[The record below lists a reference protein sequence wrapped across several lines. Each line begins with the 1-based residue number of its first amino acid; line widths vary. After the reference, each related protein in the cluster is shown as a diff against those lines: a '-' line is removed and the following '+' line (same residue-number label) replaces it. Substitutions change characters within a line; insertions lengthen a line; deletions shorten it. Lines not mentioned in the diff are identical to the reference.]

1 MGINFTGGIILA
13 RIWWAFLLRGIL
25 GIAFGVIVLLV
36 PGIGLI
42 AVLALFAAWAIIGGA
57 TQLISAL
64 RQRGQPNWWVGILE
78 GLAGIAA
85 GVIAFVWP
93 AITAIALLFLVA
105 AWAIVTGVLQ
115 IWMAI
120 RMREQIRGELLLGL
134 AGAVSVI
141 FGVVLI
147 LGGPTVGILS
157 LLWLVGVF
165 AVAIGATFFLLGL
178 RLRRIH
184 ERAKQ
189 QNEYAERGLPQ

>member
-1 MGINFTGGIILA
+1 MGINFTVAIILA
-13 RIWWAFLLRGIL
+13 RLWWLFLLRGIL
-25 GIAFGVIVLLV
+25 GIAFGVVVLLV

-42 AVLALFAAWAIIGGA
+42 AVLALFAAWAIVGGA
-57 TQLISAL
+57 TQLISAW
-64 RQRGQPNWWVGILE
+64 RQREQPNWWVGILE

-85 GVIAFVWP
+85 GVIAFAWP

-105 AWAIVTGVLQ
+105 AWAIVTGLLQ
-115 IWMAI
+115 IWMAV

-147 LGGPTVGILS
+147 VGGPAVGILS

-165 AVAIGATFFLLGL
+165 AIAIGATFFLLGL
-178 RLRRIH
+178 RLRRIF

-189 QNEYAERGLPQ
+189 QNEYTERGLPQ

>member
-57 TQLISAL
+57 TQLISAW

-178 RLRRIH
+178 RLRRIY

>member
-1 MGINFTGGIILA
+1 MGINFTAAIILA
-13 RIWWAFLLRGIL
+13 RVWWAFLLRGIL

-57 TQLISAL
+57 TQLISAW

-105 AWAIVTGVLQ
+105 AWAIVTGLLQ

-120 RMREQIRGELLLGL
+120 RMREQIRGELLLAL

-165 AVAIGATFFLLGL
+165 AIAIGATFFLLGL
-178 RLRRIH
+178 RLRRIF
-184 ERAKQ
+184 ERAKE

>member
-1 MGINFTGGIILA
+1 VCINFSVAIILA
-13 RIWWAFLLRGIL
+13 RLWWLFLVRGIL
-25 GIAFGVIVLLV
+25 GIVFGVVVLLV

-42 AVLALFAAWAIIGGA
+42 AVLALFAAWAIVGGV
-57 TQLISAL
+57 TQLISAW

-85 GVIAFVWP
+85 GVIAILWP
-93 AITAIALLFLVA
+93 TPTAIALLFLVA
-105 AWAIVTGVLQ
+105 AWAIVTGLLQ

-120 RMREQIRGELLLGL
+120 RLREQIRGELLLAL
-134 AGAVSVI
+134 AGAVSVV

-147 LGGPTVGILS
+147 LSGPTVGIMS

-165 AVAIGATFFLLGL
+165 AIAIGATFFLLGL
-178 RLRRIH
+178 RLRRIY